1 MNKSINTKK
10 VIVYCGQAILL
21 DEFDKFKNSIG
32 GLLSFNNFLSTSVN
46 LNVSVQ
52 FAIRAAENS
61 KVNAVLCQMTIDP
74 KKSSVPFAYLKENS
88 SYKYENEILFTMH
101 TILCMMDVQH
111 IQDQYWLVNLNLT
124 SGNDQTLK
132 ILTDRFRK

>member
-1 MNKSINTKK
+1 
-10 VIVYCGQAILL
+10 
-21 DEFDKFKNSIG
+21 DKFKNSIG